1 MLSSWRT
8 IQHQRQG
15 LSAPWGV
22 VIVLLHGDE
31 WYCMVWSPGALKV
44 SKSQQKNDGLLEE
57 ELDQPCQ
64 VVNICHTFQLLQIV
78 LFHINPKQIFALSS
92 QFKIYPLYCVWLT
105 LMLEW
110 VPCSHSACEQIHLVN
125 CFQWLSLHTC
135 RFLQWQC
142 FQRF

>member
-78 LFHINPKQIFALSS
+78 LFHINPKQIFALFLNSR
-92 QFKIYPLYCVWLT
+92 YPLLCMTYFN
-105 LMLEW
+105 
-110 VPCSHSACEQIHLVN
+110 A
-125 CFQWLSLHTC
+125 
-135 RFLQWQC
+135 
-142 FQRF
+142 

>member
-1 MLSSWRT
+1 MMHGIALYC
-8 IQHQRQG
+8 
-15 LSAPWGV
+15 
-22 VIVLLHGDE
+22 IVLHGIAWYCLVLHGDE

-92 QFKIYPLYCVWLT
+92 QFKIYPLYCV
-105 LMLEW
+105 
-110 VPCSHSACEQIHLVN
+110 
-125 CFQWLSLHTC
+125 
-135 RFLQWQC
+135 
-142 FQRF
+142 